1 MKKVTYF
8 GLLLAVAL
16 TGLSS
21 CSSSDD
27 VTSDPTNTKSGES
40 RLTLTISTPVAK
52 TSSAKGNSFAM
63 GSRAT
68 DIKSDPGTTAEQT
81 INRIT
86 VGIFSSEGTVRTIQV
101 LKKSTGT
108 PAAGDRTYSQTAEKA
123 EATIVTNSLTATDKI
138 YVVCNA
144 PEDAFN
150 GVQSATDFQKVT
162 ENIDNALITPSTGS
176 AGASIIATN
185 IPMYG
190 ESTLSSVTD
199 AEGKATGN
207 FKADVTVHHQTAKVT
222 LSSLTVDFDQNGA
235 YKDAK
240 FTPTRFFLI
249 NVPNDLKFN
258 TDATT
263 GTMTLLQ
270 GYAQTTEKTTDAY
283 KEYLTTSPLTGGSAL
298 SGNASAT
305 STNKFGSTYYF
316 YTMPNSL
323 TAEGKCTKLVIEG
336 NFKSN
341 SGDTKGT
348 TVYYP
353 VPLNA
358 TYDATGNAT
367 VPTKGGAKLY
377 AVYPDK
383 NYKCTVTI
391 KTKGAGNPYTDIT
404 PQQAAIT
411 VTVSSFT
418 DVEQTTIFN

>member
-207 FKADVTVHHQTAKVT
+207 FKADVTVQHQTAKVT
-222 LSSLTVDFDQNGA
+222 LSSLSVDFDQNGA

-258 TDATT
+258 MDATT

-270 GYAQTTEKTTDAY
+270 GYAQTTDKTTDAY

-341 SGDTKGT
+341 SGDTQGT

-367 VPTKGGAKLY
+367 VPTKGGANLY
-377 AVYPDK
+377 AVYPNK

>member
-86 VGIFSSEGTVRTIQV
+86 VGIFSHDGSTVRTIQE
-101 LKKSTGT
+101 LSSGSGIGKFTQESNS
-108 PAAGDRTYSQTAEKA
+108 DKA
-123 EATIVTNSLTATDKI
+123 TATIVTSSLADKDTI
-138 YVVCNA
+138 LVACNA
-144 PEDAFN
+144 PTGTFN
-150 GVQSATDFQKVT
+150 GVQTAAQFNAKT
-162 ENIDNALITPSTGS
+162 EDIDNSLATPSGGQV
-176 AGASIIATN
+176 GASLVDNN
-185 IPMYG
+185 IPMFG
-190 ESTLSSVTD
+190 SGTLEAD
-199 AEGKATGN
+199 GAN
-207 FKADVTVHHQTAKVT
+207 FKASISVQHQTAKVT
-222 LSSLTVDFDQNGA
+222 LSSLSVDFDPNGA
-235 YKDAK
+235 YKEAS
-240 FTPTRFFLI
+240 FTPTAIFLI
-249 NVPNDLKFN
+249 NVPNELNFSS
-258 TDATT
+258 DATT
-263 GTMTLLQ
+263 GSTTLMQ
-270 GYAQTTEKTTDAY
+270 GYDASSASTY
-283 KEYLTTSPLTGGSAL
+283 REYLSTSTFTGGTAL
-298 SGNASAT
+298 SGN
-305 STNKFGSTYYF
+305 STFGSPYYF

-323 TAEGKCTKLVIEG
+323 TEQTQRTKLVIAG
-336 NFKSN
+336 TFKSN
-341 SGDTKGT
+341 NSDTGT
-348 TVYYP
+348 PVYYP
-353 VPLNA
+353 VPLNV

-367 VPTKGGAKLY
+367 VPTKGGANLY
-377 AVYPDK
+377 AVYPNK

-391 KTKGAGNPYTDIT
+391 KTKGATAPNEDIT

>member
-52 TSSAKGNSFAM
+52 TSSAKGNSFVM
-63 GSRAT
+63 GSRVT

-86 VGIFSSEGTVRTIQV
+86 VGIFSSDGTVRTIQV

-150 GVQSATDFQKVT
+150 GVQSATDFQNVT

-190 ESTLSSVTD
+190 EGTLAADGS
-199 AEGKATGN
+199 N
-207 FKADVTVHHQTAKVT
+207 FKADITVQHQTAKVT

-235 YKDAK
+235 YKEAS

-258 TDATT
+258 TGATT
-263 GTMTLLQ
+263 DTKTLLQ
-270 GYAQTTEKTTDAY
+270 GYAQTTDKTTDAY

-305 STNKFGSTYYF
+305 LTNKFGSTYYF

-323 TAEGKCTKLVIEG
+323 TAEGKRTKLVIEG